1 MCITHPCSFAGKE
14 LADLGA
20 AGAQLHTQIFKIMV
34 AVGSLAVL
42 PALAKVTT
50 IYTIILQTCLLLLL
64 LATFFLNVIVSQGML
79 VRRERQ
85 RALLLHMAAADKR

>member
-1 MCITHPCSFAGKE
+1 MFLLCFFRLLCITHSCSFAGKE

-42 PALAKVTT
+42 PALAKVTI
-50 IYTIILQTCLLLLL
+50 IYTIVLQTLLLLL
-64 LATFFLNVIVSQGML
+64 DKLAAAFVGNIVSHRHCVTGH
-79 VRRERQ
+79 VG
-85 RALLLHMAAADKR
+85 AT